1 MRRSILAVLTV
12 VALLSPAGCVMH
24 KTSKAGF
31 CRELRRTPN
40 LAEVFGALT
49 SDNPSSLRTKARR
62 TAQQFTRL
70 QRSAPRDIR
79 SDVSQVA
86 NLAGKVAQA
95 VEDSPNDPQGIT
107 AKLRQEA
114 SDVVGP
120 TRAAL
125 RLAEY
130 SSTNCHY
137 DLNQL
142 PAATEAPVS
151 PTTFPFATTTR

>member
-1 MRRSILAVLTV
+1 MRRTVLAVITV
-12 VALLSPAGCVMH
+12 FALLSPLSCVMH
-24 KTSKAGF
+24 KTSKATF
-31 CRELRRTPN
+31 CKELRRTPN
-40 LAEVFGALT
+40 LTEVFGALA
-49 SDNPSSLRTKARR
+49 SDNPSTLRTKARR

-86 NLAGKVAQA
+86 NLASKIAQA
-95 VEDSPNDPQGIT
+95 VEESPNNPQAIA

-130 SSTNCHY
+130 STKNCHY
-137 DLNQL
+137 DLNNPTGTSQ
-142 PAATEAPVS
+142 PQVS
-151 PTTFPFATTTR
+151 PTTFPFTTVTR

>member
-1 MRRSILAVLTV
+1 MRRTALAVITV
-12 VALLSPAGCVMH
+12 FAVLSPLSCVMH
-24 KTSKAGF
+24 KTSKATF
-31 CRELRRTPN
+31 CKELRRTPN
-40 LAEVFGALT
+40 LTQVFGALAT
-49 SDNPSSLRTKARR
+49 DHPSTLRTKARR

-70 QRSAPRDIR
+70 QRSAPREIR

-86 NLAGKVAQA
+86 SLAGKIAQA
-95 VEDSPNDPQGIT
+95 VEDSPNNPQAIA

-125 RLAEY
+125 RLGEY
-130 SSTNCHY
+130 SNKTCHY
-137 DLNQL
+137 DLNNPTGTTQ
-142 PAATEAPVS
+142 PVVS